1 MIAVE
6 KHFSRSAVTCKLL
19 LCNEQIAQLIDRQPG
34 WWRSPRL
41 VAYVELDMA

>member
-6 KHFSRSAVTCKLL
+6 KHFSRSALTCRLL
-19 LCNEQIAQLIDRQPG
+19 LCIEQIVQRIDRQPG

-41 VAYVELDMA
+41 VAYVELDEA